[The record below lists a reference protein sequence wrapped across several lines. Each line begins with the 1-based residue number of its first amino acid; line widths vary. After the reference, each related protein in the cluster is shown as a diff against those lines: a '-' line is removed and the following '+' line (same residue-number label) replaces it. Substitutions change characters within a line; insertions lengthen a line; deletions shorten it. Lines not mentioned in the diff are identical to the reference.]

1 MPHEYAVGID
11 LGTTNSVVSVYRK
24 GVAET
29 LSIEGRNTLPSVV
42 SFRNGEILVGNQAK
56 TRLLADPE
64 NTVGSAKRFMGDPHK
79 KFVIEGKEHSPVDIS
94 SYILRKV
101 VDGASEALGTKV
113 TKAVVTVPAYFN
125 EAQKL
130 DTRKAA
136 EKIGLEVLRLIPEPT
151 AAAISYGLD
160 KGKDQLILVYDLGGG
175 TFDVS
180 VLKVEGNSFTVI
192 AVDGNSKLGG
202 DDFDQILV
210 EHLAGL
216 FKKQS
221 GIDLYVPGGVAIG
234 KFGHGVPKEKLV
246 ALQQL
251 KETAE
256 MAKKELSET
265 LSSEIIIP
273 SLMGHPFSA
282 VITRDQFVRM
292 TEHLL
297 QSTIEKVQSVLKAAR
312 LTERDID
319 RVILVGGCTRLPR
332 VRELITAE
340 IKGPYT
346 SERVDEIV
354 SNGAAI
360 MAANLFLPVEDAD
373 KTPIEVT
380 NVQAHSLGIDMKNE
394 RMELEFMPIIPRNVS
409 LPCKGGVLGQT
420 IDKYQPAV
428 CIKVF
433 RGENRDPYQNEYLGE
448 LVLHI
453 SKPSDWKIPVAAVF
467 ELDADGILNFTAVE
481 IVLNQQTI
489 PYLEKA
495 TKDNSIILKD
505 LDALDELVHQ
515 GAAKSVKTEIV
526 VPQIVPGSDPCTHGD
541 AKSVKTEIVVP
552 Q

>member
-1 MPHEYAVGID
+1 MPREYAVGID

-29 LSIEGRNTLPSVV
+29 LSIDGRNTAPSVV
-42 SFRNGEILVGNQAK
+42 SFRNGEILVGGQAK
-56 TRLLADPE
+56 ARLLADPE
-64 NTVGSAKRFMGDPHK
+64 SSVGSVKRFMGDPK
-79 KFVIEGKEHSPVDIS
+79 KTFSINGKDYTPVQIS
-94 SYILRKV
+94 SLILRKLV
-101 VDGASEALGTKV
+101 EGASENLGTRV

-136 EKIGLEVLRLIPEPT
+136 EMIGLEVLRLIPEPT

-180 VLKVEGNSFTVI
+180 VLKVEGNSFKVI

-202 DDFDQILV
+202 DDFDQVLV
-210 EHLAGL
+210 EHLAVL
-216 FKKQS
+216 FKKQT
-221 GIDLYVPGGVAIG
+221 GIELYIPGEGSLG
-234 KFGHGVPKEKLV
+234 KFGSGIPKEKLV

-256 MAKKELSET
+256 VAKKELSES
-265 LSSEIIIP
+265 LASEVMIP
-273 SLMGHPFSA
+273 NLMGHPFSA
-282 VITRDQFVRM
+282 EITRAQFVSM

-297 QSTIEKVQSVLKAAR
+297 QSTIVKVQDVLKAAR
-312 LTERDID
+312 LTAHDID
-319 RVILVGGCTRLPR
+319 RVILVGGSTRLPR
-332 VRELITAE
+332 VRELITE
-340 IKGPYT
+340 KIKEPYT

-373 KTPIEVT
+373 RTPIEVT
-380 NVQAHSLGIDMKNE
+380 NVQAHSLGIDMKND
-394 RMELEFMPIIPRNVS
+394 RMELEFTPIIPRNAT

-433 RGENRDPYQNEYLGE
+433 RGENRDPFDNEYLGE
-448 LVLHI
+448 LVLAI
-453 SKPSDWKIPVAAVF
+453 SKPCEWKVPVAAIF
-467 ELDADGILNFTAVE
+467 ELDADGILHFTAVE
-481 IVLNQQTI
+481 IAINQHTI
-489 PYLEKA
+489 PYLERA
-495 TKDNSIILKD
+495 TKANSIILTD
-505 LDALDELVHQ
+505 FEALDKLVEQ
-515 GAAKSVKTEIV
+515 GHAMAVRTQIT
-526 VPQIVPGSDPCTHGD
+526 VP
-541 AKSVKTEIVVP
+541 
-552 Q
+552 